1 MTILHPDGY
10 QDSFITIRYLR
21 QMLPEYEKLL
31 KSAVEKK
38 KENRSFFE
46 KLKKIPGRDLDA
58 LFNDLHEEAFEKV
71 DCLKCANCCKTT
83 GPLLKNK
90 DIDRLSEQLRVKPAN
105 FVSEHL
111 RIDEDNDYVF
121 KKMPCPFLKDDNYCS
136 VYSARPNAC
145 REYPH
150 TDQRNIRSILP
161 ITYLN
166 SMICPAVALI
176 VEELKG
182 SVNTLGQ
189 R

>member
-1 MTILHPDGY
+1 MESEY
-10 QDSFITIRYLR
+10 Q
-21 QMLPEYEKLL
+21 KLL
-31 KSAVEKK
+31 ENAQAKK

-46 KLKKIPGRDLDA
+46 KLKKMPGRDLDSA
-58 LFNDLHEEAFEKV
+58 MHDLHEKAFEKI

-90 DIDRLSEQLRVKPAN
+90 DIDNLANHLRVRPAN
-105 FVSEHL
+105 FVSEYL
-111 RIDEDNDYVF
+111 RVDEDNDYVF
-121 KKMPCPFLKDDNYCS
+121 KKMPCPFLQSDNYCS

-166 SMICPAVALI
+166 SMICPAVAFI
-176 VEELKG
+176 VEEMKG
-182 SVNTLGQ
+182 IVGGK
-189 R
+189 

>member
-1 MTILHPDGY
+1 MI
-10 QDSFITIRYLR
+10 
-21 QMLPEYEKLL
+21 PEYEKVL
-31 KSAVEKK
+31 KVAVERK
-38 KENRSFFE
+38 KENKSFFE
-46 KLKKIPGRDLDA
+46 KLKKIPGRDLDT
-58 LFNDLHEEAFEKV
+58 LVHELHEKAFEKI

-90 DIDRLSEQLRVKPAN
+90 DIERLSEHLRIKPAN
-105 FVSEHL
+105 FVSEYL

-121 KKMPCPFLKDDNYCS
+121 KKMPCPFLQSDNCCS
-136 VYSARPNAC
+136 VYSSRPNAC

-176 VEELKG
+176 IEEMKT
-182 SVNTLGQ
+182 NYNE
-189 R
+189 

>member
-1 MTILHPDGY
+1 MID
-10 QDSFITIRYLR
+10 
-21 QMLPEYEKLL
+21 EYKKHLET
-31 KSAVEKK
+31 ATAKK
-38 KENRSFFE
+38 KENKVFFE
-46 KLKKIPGRDLDA
+46 KLKKIPGRELDN
-58 LFNDLHEEAFEKV
+58 LVHQLHEEAFQAI

-90 DIDRLSEQLRVKPAN
+90 DIDKLFVHLRMRPNK
-105 FVSEHL
+105 FVTDYL

-166 SMICPAVALI
+166 SMICPAVAFI
-176 VEELKG
+176 VEEMKAKFIG
-182 SVNTLGQ
+182 K
-189 R
+189 

>member
-1 MTILHPDGY
+1 
-10 QDSFITIRYLR
+10 
-21 QMLPEYEKLL
+21 MLPEYEKLL
-31 KSAVEKK
+31 KVAVEKK
-38 KENRSFFE
+38 KENKSFFE
-46 KLKKIPGRDLDA
+46 KLKKIPGRELDN
-58 LFNDLHEEAFEKV
+58 LMHDLHEEAFKKI

-90 DIDRLSEQLRVKPAN
+90 DIDRLSEIRLIISLPAV
-105 FVSEHL
+105 VSESL

-176 VEELKG
+176 VEDLKVE
-182 SVNTLGQ
+182 VNSLGQ